1 MLPSEKKYY
10 KYWLCIS
17 YIETILEK
25 TMMEKL
31 KICVYNL
38 SVFLISILMK
48 IKFGKQILPTGS
60 WISWSI

>member
-31 KICVYNL
+31 KIYVCIIL
-38 SVFLISILMK
+38 VFSL
-48 IKFGKQILPTGS
+48 FQY
-60 WISWSI
+60 